1 MHCRPARQRVYAR
14 RLGRLIGISGM
25 FGLFVVG
32 LAGCINDVDGLQ
44 GMLTPKSPTQAAME
58 AMDPH
63 DPDKRRMGTLDLAN
77 APFGGSE
84 LYVKLYRERVRT
96 EQDPIV
102 LAVAIK
108 ALARHGSSE
117 DALLIAPYLKSDQLH
132 VRWEAAKGLQ
142 RLHNESVVGPLLVTL
157 NNEEESQSDVRTEAA
172 LALGQYPQTRVFH
185 GLVRALDAPEL
196 AVNLAA
202 LKSLESITGQ
212 DFGMDSSAW
221 LSWYEAADGQAGEDP
236 FENRVDYLYPT
247 YTRDDSFLE
256 TLAFWYSRYEEKPA
270 SPAGLKPSSTRSTYE
285 EQEQQGQD
293 ENKDDASSK

>member
-1 MHCRPARQRVYAR
+1 MMQSRPVSQRVHAR
-14 RLGRLIGISGM
+14 LFGRLIGISGG
-25 FGLFVVG
+25 FGLVVG
-32 LAGCINDVDGLQ
+32 GLVGCINDVNSLQ
-44 GMLTPKSPTQAAME
+44 DVLSPKSPAQAAME

-77 APFGGSE
+77 APFGGSD

-117 DALLIAPYLKSDQLH
+117 DALLIAPYLQSDQLH

-157 NNEEESQSDVRTEAA
+157 NNEDESQSDVRTEAA
-172 LALGQYPQTRVFH
+172 LALGQYPQARVFH

-202 LKSLESITGQ
+202 IKSLGSITGQ
-212 DFGMDSSAW
+212 DFGMDSSVW
-221 LSWYEAADGQAGEDP
+221 LSWYETVDSQAGKDP

-285 EQEQQGQD
+285 QQEQGQD
-293 ENKDDASSK
+293 RDADDASSK